1 MHELSLAV
9 QLVQTAEDAARAAH
23 AKRVTAVVLRVG
35 VLSGVAEDALRFAF
49 DVATADTLL
58 AGATLDIRRVPV
70 TVHCRR
76 CGVVELL
83 GLQLFCCPR
92 CDTPSA
98 DVRSGRELELE
109 SLEVE

>member
-9 QLVQTAEDAARAAH
+9 QLVQTAEEAARAAE

-58 AGATLDIRRVPV
+58 TGAKIYIRSVPV

-76 CGVVELL
+76 CGVAELPS
-83 GLQLFCCPR
+83 LQLFRCPQ
-92 CDTPSA
+92 CDTPTS
-98 DVRSGRELELE
+98 DVRSGRELEIE
-109 SLEVE
+109 SIEVE